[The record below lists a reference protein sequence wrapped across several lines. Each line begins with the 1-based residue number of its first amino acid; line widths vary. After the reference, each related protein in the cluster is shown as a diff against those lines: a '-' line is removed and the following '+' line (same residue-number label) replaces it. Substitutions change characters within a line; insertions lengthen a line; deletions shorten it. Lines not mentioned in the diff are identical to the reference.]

1 MNAIITAATGYTE
14 ADIQIFLWSVAIN
27 CKNTTVFLIVY
38 HQDRKSIEKLREK
51 YPFVRPVYIGASIR
65 KQFARL
71 ANYRT
76 RPSFTW
82 LARQLSK
89 RKYSATID
97 PLRLIGQ
104 LAVRIIHERF
114 FIALQILK
122 SHHNVFSNVLLT
134 DCRDVVI
141 QRDPFSHLDGK
152 LVSGLE
158 PKIIRNERYTS
169 TWIEA
174 AYGRDVLN
182 RFSDKLVACAGVTLG
197 SAEKIENY
205 LTELCDEMWRHLPQ
219 MIFQDF
225 GYDQAAHIYL
235 IFENHI
241 KLELTTNH
249 QGLIATISLED
260 SSEITDDFAQGR
272 VKIGD
277 QYPAIIHQYDRH
289 PELLN
294 FFKGL
299 ATETTTELSAS
310 SKMIQNV

>member
-14 ADIQIFLWSVAIN
+14 ANIQIFLLSIARN

-38 HQDRKSIEKLREK
+38 KHDRQSIEKLREK
-51 YPFVRPVYIGASIR
+51 YSFVRPVYIGASIR

-76 RPSFTW
+76 RPTFTW
-82 LARQLSK
+82 LALQLSK
-89 RKYSATID
+89 RKYSATIG

-122 SHHNVFSNVLLT
+122 SHHNVFENVLLT

-141 QRDPFSHLDGK
+141 QKDPFSLLDGK

-158 PKIIRNERYTS
+158 PEIIRNERYTS
-169 TWIEA
+169 NWIEA

-182 RFSDKLVACAGVTLG
+182 RFLDKPVICAGVTLG
-197 SAEKIENY
+197 SAKKIENY
-205 LTELCDEMWRHLPQ
+205 LTELCNEMWKHLPQ
-219 MIFQDF
+219 MIFKDC

-235 IFENHI
+235 AYENYI

-249 QGLIATISLED
+249 QGLIATISLEN
-260 SSEITDDFAQGR
+260 SGGIAVDFIQGR
-272 VKIGD
+272 VKVGD
-277 QYPAIIHQYDRH
+277 LYPAIIHQYDRH
-289 PELLN
+289 PNLLN
-294 FFKGL
+294 FFKEL
-299 ATETTTELSAS
+299 TSEAPAELSTS
-310 SKMIQNV
+310 PKMI